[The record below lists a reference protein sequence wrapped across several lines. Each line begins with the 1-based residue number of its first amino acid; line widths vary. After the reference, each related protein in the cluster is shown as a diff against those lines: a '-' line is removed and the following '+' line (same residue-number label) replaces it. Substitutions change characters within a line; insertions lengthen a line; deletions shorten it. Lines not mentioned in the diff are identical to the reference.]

1 MTAIGYQERMTLTV
15 ESPRFGRVEID
26 PSTVIEFPEGLIGLE
41 GHQFALLTGQPGSP
55 LMWLHCIDNPSLSL
69 PVTEPHRFFSRF
81 EVELTDED
89 VERIG
94 YDGETAVDVYVTVVA
109 ASSLDEFT
117 ANQKAPILI
126 RDGRGHQVI
135 NQVAGAELRAP
146 LFAEALGTESAA

>member
-1 MTAIGYQERMTLTV
+1 MSITV
-15 ESPRFGRVEID
+15 ESPRFGRIEID

-41 GHQFALLTGQPGSP
+41 GTRFALVTSQAGSP
-55 LMWLHCIDNPSLSL
+55 LMWLHCIDNPALSL
-69 PVTEPHRFFSRF
+69 PVTEPHRFFSEF
-81 EVELTDED
+81 SVELTDED

-109 ASSLDEFT
+109 ASTLEDFT

-146 LFAEALGTESAA
+146 LFAEALAGQSAA